1 MYDVCMLE
9 LAFEWDSKK
18 DTANIKKYGVSFEEA
33 RTVFFDESAIQ
44 FFDPDHSDDE
54 DRFILLGL
62 SLKPRVLVVCHC
74 FRESETVVRLI
85 SARKADQE
93 EEQEYWRGRRT

>member
-1 MYDVCMLE
+1 MNE
-9 LAFEWDSKK
+9 LRFGWDARK
-18 DTANIKKYGVSFEEA
+18 DTANIREHGVSFEEA
-33 RTVFFDESAIQ
+33 RTVFYDEYAIQ

-62 SLKPRVLVVCHC
+62 SFKPRVLVVCHC

-93 EEQEYWRGRRT
+93 EEDEYWRGRRI

>member
-18 DTANIKKYGVSFEEA
+18 DTANIKKHGVSFEEA

-62 SLKPRVLVVCHC
+62 SLKPRVLVVCRC

-93 EEQEYWRGRRT
+93 EVQEYWRGRRT